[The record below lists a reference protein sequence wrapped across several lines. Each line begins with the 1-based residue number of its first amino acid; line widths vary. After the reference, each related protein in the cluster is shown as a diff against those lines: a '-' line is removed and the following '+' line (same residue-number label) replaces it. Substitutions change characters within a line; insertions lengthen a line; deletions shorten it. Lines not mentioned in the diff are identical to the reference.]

1 MNDREITSSR
11 TRLRRRGTG
20 DRAVAR
26 LPGQPTPVRPACA
39 RACPTTSGDVRL
51 PRLGKIRQARRLHVH
66 RQQPDRRP
74 RRRHHALAARLGGA
88 GGPRRL
94 RPPAIDWVLEHPER
108 VSRLVLLNTDYWR
121 MPGRL
126 RPRRRS
132 GCSPLRSSV
141 GQPVRCRCGWVGWC
155 FAACTGGRWGASSG
169 RGVGAQFIPQLYE
182 QFTVSPTAHEAF
194 LGLIIEASPSMGQV
208 SCSPPSPRS
217 WRPPQPRPLGPQN
230 LHRLPAP
237 AAAVHHPD
245 GPR

>member
-94 RPPAIDWVLEHPER
+94 RPTGDRLGTRAPGARLAAGPAEHGLLAHARAAAPPEAIWLFSTPIVR
-108 VSRLVLLNTDYWR
+108 RAARPVSMWLGGLVFRRLYRWQV
-121 MPGRL
+121 GRFFGT
-126 RPRRRS
+126 R
-132 GCSPLRSSV
+132 
-141 GQPVRCRCGWVGWC
+141 
-155 FAACTGGRWGASSG
+155 G
-169 RGVGAQFIPQLYE
+169 RGSVHTAALRAVHREPHCARGVPRAHHRSIAVDGPGQLLTTITAIVEAASTPPSGAAKSP
-182 QFTVSPTAHEAF
+182 SPTCTSR
-194 LGLIIEASPSMGQV
+194 GRSPS
-208 SCSPPSPRS
+208 
-217 WRPPQPRPLGPQN
+217 
-230 LHRLPAP
+230 
-237 AAAVHHPD
+237 
-245 GPR
+245 

>member
-26 LPGQPTPVRPACA
+26 LPGQPAPVRPARA

-182 QFTVSPTAHEAF
+182 QFTVRPHCARGVPRAHHRSIAVDGPGQLLTTITAIVEAASTPPCGAAKSPSPTCTSR
-194 LGLIIEASPSMGQV
+194 GRSPS
-208 SCSPPSPRS
+208 
-217 WRPPQPRPLGPQN
+217 
-230 LHRLPAP
+230 
-237 AAAVHHPD
+237 
-245 GPR
+245 